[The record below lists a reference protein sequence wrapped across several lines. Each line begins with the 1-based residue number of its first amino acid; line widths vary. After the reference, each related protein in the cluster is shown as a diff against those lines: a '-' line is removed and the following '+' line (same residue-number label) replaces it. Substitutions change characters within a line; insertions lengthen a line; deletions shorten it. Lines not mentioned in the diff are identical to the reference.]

1 MLKNL
6 SVKIKLIILVSCA
19 IIAIIGVGI
28 TGIYG
33 MKTTGN
39 GLTHIGHTLL
49 PSTLGLGILN
59 EAQTA
64 IRLRVMEVAI
74 YENDYQ
80 AQGKFSEL
88 LEKKKADWQSAE
100 KGWKIYEPL
109 PQTPEESVLWK
120 QFVKEWEAWKAAD
133 TALTT
138 TTLSLSK
145 KTSEEE
151 QKRLFL
157 QFYKQ
162 YEEQVSLFIISEA
175 TLAKIIDIN
184 VNGGKETVKNADT
197 VMATTRTTLITIGL
211 LSAGALFILGLFIV
225 TGITLPLERITSHM
239 KAMAKGDFSNKL
251 SKNDLQRG
259 DEVGALFKAAE
270 TIPNIINNMIN
281 DIDGMVTAITSTSTD
296 LAAVA
301 RQTASNVHD
310 MSEKTMAISAA
321 SEEASTNSNSIAA
334 GMEQATTNL
343 STVASA
349 TEEMSVTINEI
360 SENAARVRAI
370 SSEASEQADS
380 VNTVMKELGVAAN
393 EIGQVTETITD
404 ISAQTNLLAL
414 NATIEA
420 ARAGEAGKGF
430 AVVANEIKE
439 LARQTATATQDIRA
453 KIDAIR
459 ASTTTA
465 INDIERIAEVI
476 RNVNEI
482 VPQMAAAIEE
492 QSVVTKDVAE
502 NIAQATAGVADSN
515 ENIAQTSAVST
526 EISRDIAEINAS
538 VAEIRTG
545 SDRTLNNAAE
555 MSALAEQL
563 KVMISKFKV

>member
-6 SVKIKLIILVSCA
+6 SVKMKLIILVSCA

-28 TGIYG
+28 MGIYG

-59 EAQTA
+59 DAQTA
-64 IRLRVMEVAI
+64 IRLRTMEVAI

-145 KTSEEE
+145 KNSEEE

-197 VMATTRTTLITIGL
+197 VMATTRT
-211 LSAGALFILGLFIV
+211 
-225 TGITLPLERITSHM
+225 
-239 KAMAKGDFSNKL
+239 
-251 SKNDLQRG
+251 
-259 DEVGALFKAAE
+259 
-270 TIPNIINNMIN
+270 
-281 DIDGMVTAITSTSTD
+281 
-296 LAAVA
+296 
-301 RQTASNVHD
+301 
-310 MSEKTMAISAA
+310 
-321 SEEASTNSNSIAA
+321 
-334 GMEQATTNL
+334 
-343 STVASA
+343 
-349 TEEMSVTINEI
+349 
-360 SENAARVRAI
+360 
-370 SSEASEQADS
+370 
-380 VNTVMKELGVAAN
+380 
-393 EIGQVTETITD
+393 
-404 ISAQTNLLAL
+404 
-414 NATIEA
+414 
-420 ARAGEAGKGF
+420 
-430 AVVANEIKE
+430 
-439 LARQTATATQDIRA
+439 
-453 KIDAIR
+453 
-459 ASTTTA
+459 
-465 INDIERIAEVI
+465 
-476 RNVNEI
+476 
-482 VPQMAAAIEE
+482 
-492 QSVVTKDVAE
+492 
-502 NIAQATAGVADSN
+502 
-515 ENIAQTSAVST
+515 
-526 EISRDIAEINAS
+526 
-538 VAEIRTG
+538 
-545 SDRTLNNAAE
+545 
-555 MSALAEQL
+555 
-563 KVMISKFKV
+563 

>member
-145 KTSEEE
+145 KNSEEE

-211 LSAGALFILGLFIV
+211 LSAGALFILGFFIV

-251 SKNDLQRG
+251 STNDLQRG

-321 SEEASTNSNSIAA
+321 SEEASTNSNSVAA

-526 EISRDIAEINAS
+526 EISRDIAEISAS